1 MSVVPPAGEQ
11 TFFAKVVFAIK
22 ELGLSTVLVVFIC
35 YLLVV
40 QMAAMQ
46 RDFRVQTDKMTEAV
60 SNNNRVVNELIVEMR
75 ATRHMKGV
83 QP

>member
-1 MSVVPPAGEQ
+1 LSGVPPTGEQ
-11 TFFAKVVFAIK
+11 TLFSKVVFAIK

-46 RDFRVQTDKMTEAV
+46 RDLRVQTDKISEAV
-60 SNNNRVVNELIVEMR
+60 TNNNRVVNELIIEMR

>member
-11 TFFAKVVFAIK
+11 TLFSKVVFAIK

-46 RDFRVQTDKMTEAV
+46 RDFRVQTDKISEAV
-60 SNNNRVVNELIVEMR
+60 TNNNRVVNELIIEMR